1 MQNFRCGNANL
12 QIVGG
17 SRIITGLFRCDR
29 TDLKHQLREK
39 REKKTKRKSHLK
51 KKQAREPR
59 KTSGTMGVNPVNENS
74 LSDQRESLLIA
85 KESNGKAWKD
95 RAS

>member
-1 MQNFRCGNANL
+1 L

-39 REKKTKRKSHLK
+39 REKK
-51 KKQAREPR
+51 Q
-59 KTSGTMGVNPVNENS
+59 
-74 LSDQRESLLIA
+74 
-85 KESNGKAWKD
+85 KE
-95 RAS
+95 RAI